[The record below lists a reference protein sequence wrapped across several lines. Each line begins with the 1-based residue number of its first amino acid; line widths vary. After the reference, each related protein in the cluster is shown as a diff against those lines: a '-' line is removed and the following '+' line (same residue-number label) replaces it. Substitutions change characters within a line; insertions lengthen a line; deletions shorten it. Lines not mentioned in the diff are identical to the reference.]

1 MYRILLNAL
10 MDELSES
17 GLSQLPSDFYINVQA
32 YLHSLKDKLES
43 ASDIDAKLIEAEAK
57 LASEIV
63 STIVALRLR
72 KILKH
77 LLSGNSGPPPN
88 LLDVELEA
96 FEKIYAAVE
105 DFLALAEKFASLEK
119 GVLAKKILVRFIRE
133 VPAFVGA
140 DLKTYGPFKP
150 EDVANIPLIN
160 AEALVRRKM
169 VEILG

>member
-63 STIVALRLR
+63 STIVALTSIRNISKTLGIRL
-72 KILKH
+72 
-77 LLSGNSGPPPN
+77 
-88 LLDVELEA
+88 
-96 FEKIYAAVE
+96 
-105 DFLALAEKFASLEK
+105 
-119 GVLAKKILVRFIRE
+119 
-133 VPAFVGA
+133 
-140 DLKTYGPFKP
+140 
-150 EDVANIPLIN
+150 
-160 AEALVRRKM
+160 
-169 VEILG
+169 

>member
-1 MYRILLNAL
+1 MYKILLDAL

-17 GLSQLPSDFYINVQA
+17 NLSQLPSDFYINVQA
-32 YLHSLKDKLES
+32 YLHSLKDKLEE
-43 ASDIDAKLIEAEAK
+43 ASEVDARLIEAEAR

-77 LLSGNSGPPPN
+77 ILNGESNPPKN

-96 FEKIYAAVE
+96 YEKIYAAIG
-105 DFLALAEKFASLEK
+105 DFISLAEKFASLEK

-133 VPAFVGA
+133 VPAFVGV

-150 EDVANIPLIN
+150 EDIANIPLIN
-160 AEALVRRKM
+160 AEALVRRKLA
-169 VEILG
+169 EILG